1 MRRTHAG
8 LLLAVLIMAAC
19 ALPIEP
25 PPTLVPPLPSAAP
38 PAARLPAGAIDST
51 ATPLR
56 PSAAPTTLP
65 ATTAALP
72 APTTPGPG
80 ADELSRIA
88 AAIPLPRDQ
97 VALAEALKGITDV
110 PAVARTTPLDVKVGD
125 VETFWIANFVDHT
138 RIQVAAKLRYA
149 GPVVLMYVDT
159 RIEADVDQAAIEQSA
174 REFEQMIYPRNHAL
188 FGVEAM
194 PGVDGDPRL
203 TVLNALVPGVG
214 GYFSAAD
221 GVVKAVNRFSNE
233 REMFVINVTN
243 RSFGSPGYALTLAH
257 EFQHMIEW
265 NVARRSPAWFN
276 EGMSTLA
283 QDLNGYVEDGLPGVY
298 LSNPDIQLTTFS
310 QATADRAVFSAHYGA
325 SQLFLRYFQEQ
336 YAGEG
341 GLADLIHADAGNNL
355 DAFVQ
360 VAARKRPDILSF
372 ADIYAD
378 WAVAN
383 VLNDPTV
390 ADGRYAYARLPHQL
404 AAISDLQGDAAQASV
419 QQFGVDYYG
428 NLVGPLTLAFD
439 GADTVSLAGAG
450 PREGRAMWWSNRG
463 DDSVTTL
470 TRAFDLSGAQRATL
484 QFSAWYELELDFDYA
499 FVSVSADGGTTWTPL
514 KGSTTTAQDPQGQN
528 YGNGITGISGAP
540 GLDTGHGTRGQWIE
554 EQVDLTPYAGKQVL
568 LRFWVVNDDVF
579 NAPGV
584 LIDNIRIPELS
595 YADGAEQGDGGWQA
609 QGFVRTS
616 GELPQTWA
624 LRLIRVSGGATSVE
638 HVPADAQGRATVTLA
653 DGERATLAVI
663 GTARFTTEPAGYSYH
678 VTRP

>member
-97 VALAEALKGITDV
+97 VTLAEALKGITDV

-125 VETFWIANFVDHT
+125 VETFWIADFVDHT

-194 PGVDGDPRL
+194 PGV
-203 TVLNALVPGVG
+203 G

-243 RSFGSPGYALTLAH
+243 RSFGSPGYALPVEH
-257 EFQHMIEW
+257 EF
-265 NVARRSPAWFN
+265 
-276 EGMSTLA
+276 
-283 QDLNGYVEDGLPGVY
+283 
-298 LSNPDIQLTTFS
+298 
-310 QATADRAVFSAHYGA
+310 
-325 SQLFLRYFQEQ
+325 
-336 YAGEG
+336 
-341 GLADLIHADAGNNL
+341 
-355 DAFVQ
+355 
-360 VAARKRPDILSF
+360 
-372 ADIYAD
+372 
-378 WAVAN
+378 
-383 VLNDPTV
+383 
-390 ADGRYAYARLPHQL
+390 
-404 AAISDLQGDAAQASV
+404 
-419 QQFGVDYYG
+419 
-428 NLVGPLTLAFD
+428 
-439 GADTVSLAGAG
+439 
-450 PREGRAMWWSNRG
+450 
-463 DDSVTTL
+463 
-470 TRAFDLSGAQRATL
+470 
-484 QFSAWYELELDFDYA
+484 
-499 FVSVSADGGTTWTPL
+499 
-514 KGSTTTAQDPQGQN
+514 
-528 YGNGITGISGAP
+528 
-540 GLDTGHGTRGQWIE
+540 
-554 EQVDLTPYAGKQVL
+554 
-568 LRFWVVNDDVF
+568 
-579 NAPGV
+579 
-584 LIDNIRIPELS
+584 
-595 YADGAEQGDGGWQA
+595 
-609 QGFVRTS
+609 
-616 GELPQTWA
+616 
-624 LRLIRVSGGATSVE
+624 
-638 HVPADAQGRATVTLA
+638 
-653 DGERATLAVI
+653 
-663 GTARFTTEPAGYSYH
+663 
-678 VTRP
+678 